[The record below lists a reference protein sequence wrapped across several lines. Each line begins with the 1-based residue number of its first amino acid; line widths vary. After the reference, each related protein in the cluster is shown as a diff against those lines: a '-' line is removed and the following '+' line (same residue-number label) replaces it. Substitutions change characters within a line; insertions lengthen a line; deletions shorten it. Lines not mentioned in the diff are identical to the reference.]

1 MQSIE
6 VSKASD
12 TDNLSGKFLEDRAE
26 ILAKPISEICNLS
39 GISKNFPNACKVPN
53 LKRIFRKC
61 KRIDPY
67 NYRPISLFPLISAIL
82 ERFLYDQTKT
92 KTKKKNNLL
101 YNYRSG
107 SRSNHS
113 TCLCLSFLSD
123 KIRNGFDEG
132 LLTGM
137 ILFDLQKALDTINH
151 ETFLKKL
158 ISGLL

>member
-82 ERFLYDQTKT
+82 ERFLYDQT
-92 KTKKKNNLL
+92 N
-101 YNYRSG
+101 
-107 SRSNHS
+107 
-113 TCLCLSFLSD
+113 
-123 KIRNGFDEG
+123 
-132 LLTGM
+132 
-137 ILFDLQKALDTINH
+137 
-151 ETFLKKL
+151 TFLKKKQFT
-158 ISGLL
+158 I